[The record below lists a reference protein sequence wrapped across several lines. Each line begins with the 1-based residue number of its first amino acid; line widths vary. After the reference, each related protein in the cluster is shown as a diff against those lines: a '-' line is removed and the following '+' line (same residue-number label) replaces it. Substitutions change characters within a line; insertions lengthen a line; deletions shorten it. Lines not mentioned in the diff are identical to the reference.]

1 MYTLLNLSSTNNL
14 PLKRYSVNLKR
25 SLNLYTTTYGKI
37 KSSMIDRSSKQH
49 MIKFSVIGKY
59 RGRRMKLY
67 EISRFNPENR
77 MTLSDIYEERKSIE
91 DLF

>member
-1 MYTLLNLSSTNNL
+1 MYTLLDLSSTNNL
-14 PLKRYSVNLKR
+14 PLKRYSANLKR
-25 SLNLYTTTYGKI
+25 SLNLYTKTYGKI
-37 KSSMIDRSSKQH
+37 KSLMIDRSSKQH
-49 MIKFSVIGKY
+49 IIKFSIIGKY
-59 RGRRMKLY
+59 KVRRMKLY